1 MIPKLPQAVLA
12 PRREEAGRALQTLA
26 VSNTRLARPSP
37 GRPRKRPL
45 AVAPLVTTVYKKTTS
60 GLEPELE
67 PELEVDSGSLPP
79 VKRLK
84 LSQQEIMRLL
94 GEDERKMREQLLEV
108 KAEEKVEV
116 KTEEEEEEDKL
127 LSLVEEDPP
136 SVDKPRQFS
145 ELKAREAQ
153 YIGDMER
160 MFAVFEELD
169 KEKNDTD
176 QKHLEFMKKLDSW
189 GPREGNLNQPL
200 SGFSGDLSW
209 LDPRGDLDLPSVW
222 EDSQLFS
229 ELDSRLLTE
238 SVFLQTWLPKF
249 ALKIRR
255 DPYRALIRSIN
266 KKDPEFNI
274 VW

>member
-1 MIPKLPQAVLA
+1 M
-12 PRREEAGRALQTLA
+12 
-26 VSNTRLARPSP
+26 
-37 GRPRKRPL
+37 
-45 AVAPLVTTVYKKTTS
+45 
-60 GLEPELE
+60 
-67 PELEVDSGSLPP
+67 
-79 VKRLK
+79 
-84 LSQQEIMRLL
+84 
-94 GEDERKMREQLLEV
+94 GEDERKMREHQL
-108 KAEEKVEV
+108 EEKVEEKVAV
-116 KTEEEEEEDKL
+116 KTEQEEEEDKL

-145 ELKAREAQ
+145 
-153 YIGDMER
+153 
-160 MFAVFEELD
+160 
-169 KEKNDTD
+169 D
-176 QKHLEFMKKLDSW
+176 QKHLEFMRKLDRW
-189 GPREGNLNQPL
+189 GPREGHLHQSL

-209 LDPRGDLDLPSVW
+209 LDPRGDLDLPPDW

-229 ELDSRLLTE
+229 ELDTRLLTE

>member
-12 PRREEAGRALQTLA
+12 PRRVGEAGRALQTLA
-26 VSNTRLARPSP
+26 VSNTRLARPGP

-45 AVAPLVTTVYKKTTS
+45 VKTVYKKTSS

-67 PELEVDSGSLPP
+67 VDNTSLPP

-94 GEDERKMREQLLEV
+94 GEDERKMREQLVEV
-108 KAEEKVEV
+108 KMEEKVEV
-116 KTEEEEEEDKL
+116 KTKEEEEEEDML

-145 ELKAREAQ
+145 ELKARESQ

-160 MFAVFEELD
+160 MFSVFDELD
-169 KEKNDTD
+169 REKNDTD

-189 GPREGNLNQPL
+189 GPREGSLNLPL

-209 LDPRGDLDLPSVW
+209 LDPKGDLDLPSDW

>member
-12 PRREEAGRALQTLA
+12 PRRGEAGRALQTLA
-26 VSNTRLARPSP
+26 VSNTRLARPGP

-45 AVAPLVTTVYKKTTS
+45 VTPLVTTVYKKTSS

-67 PELEVDSGSLPP
+67 PELDPGSLPP

-94 GEDERKMREQLLEV
+94 GEDERKMREHQLEEKV
-108 KAEEKVEV
+108 EEKVEV
-116 KTEEEEEEDKL
+116 KTEQEEEEDKL

-160 MFAVFEELD
+160 MFSVFEELD
-169 KEKNDTD
+169 REKNDTD
-176 QKHLEFMKKLDSW
+176 QKHLEFMRKLDRW
-189 GPREGNLNQPL
+189 GPREGHLHQSL

-209 LDPRGDLDLPSVW
+209 LDPRGDLDLPPGW

>member
-1 MIPKLPQAVLA
+1 MSV
-12 PRREEAGRALQTLA
+12 GR
-26 VSNTRLARPSP
+26 
-37 GRPRKRPL
+37 
-45 AVAPLVTTVYKKTTS
+45 TV
-60 GLEPELE
+60 
-67 PELEVDSGSLPP
+67 
-79 VKRLK
+79 R
-84 LSQQEIMRLL
+84 
-94 GEDERKMREQLLEV
+94 
-108 KAEEKVEV
+108 
-116 KTEEEEEEDKL
+116 
-127 LSLVEEDPP
+127 
-136 SVDKPRQFS
+136 SVVG
-145 ELKAREAQ
+145 
-153 YIGDMER
+153 IMER
-160 MFAVFEELD
+160 MFAVFEDMD

-189 GPREGNLNQPL
+189 GPREGNLNLPL

-209 LDPRGDLDLPSVW
+209 LDPRGDLDLPSGW